1 MRAAK
6 LTQIK
11 TQEPKAIT
19 MITYA
24 APTRRRNMTRCNAH
38 RLRYSL
44 RAAVWNACVAA
55 LLATTASPLLAADVA
70 RGRALYEN
78 HCGFCHTPKIHSRA
92 NKLPATK
99 NEVRLMVDDW
109 RRQSNLAWTPEEIED
124 VVEYLNAT
132 RYKFA
137 PD

>member
-1 MRAAK
+1 
-6 LTQIK
+6 
-11 TQEPKAIT
+11 
-19 MITYA
+19 
-24 APTRRRNMTRCNAH
+24 
-38 RLRYSL
+38 LRQTHLL
-44 RAAVWNACVAA
+44 RMLVRSVGMAAVLTAA
-55 LLATTASPLLAADVA
+55 SSLSLAADVA

-92 NKLPATK
+92 NKLPMTK

-109 RRQSNLAWTPEEIED
+109 RRQSNLAWTPEEVED

-132 RYKFA
+132 RYRFA